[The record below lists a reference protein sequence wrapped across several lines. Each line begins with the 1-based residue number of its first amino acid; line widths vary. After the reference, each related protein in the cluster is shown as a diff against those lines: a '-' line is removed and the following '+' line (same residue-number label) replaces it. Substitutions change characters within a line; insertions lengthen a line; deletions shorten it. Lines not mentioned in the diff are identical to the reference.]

1 MGNGMGH
8 KNGRRVGRWCAL
20 AMSLLALSLV
30 TASAHGQGTAAPQKV
45 PSGLGTI
52 KTISGNILLLTTDS
66 GGTLKIQLPTDV
78 KVLQVEPG
86 SKDLKEAIPLQISDL
101 QVGDRVLVQ
110 MKPGED
116 ASSFVA
122 LRVIAM
128 KKADIAQR
136 QAKERE
142 EWQRH
147 GVGGLV
153 KSVDAANG
161 TITIGTM
168 GASGAKDVTI
178 HVGKDTIL
186 RRYAP
191 GSIKFDEA
199 KPAPI
204 TDIQSGDQV
213 RARGTRSADGSEFT
227 ADEIVSGSFRNI
239 AGPIVAVDAS
249 GGTLTVNDIA
259 TKKPVQ
265 LKVTPDT
272 QMRKVPQPVAQ
283 RIAMRLKGDT
293 GAAGGGNASQSAG
306 QPAAGGSAAGGGQ
319 GQSGGAG
326 GSGGGGQRG
335 AGGGGGSA
343 GGGGGDMQQM
353 LSRLPASTLGDL
365 QKGDVV
371 MLVATSGQGEQ
382 ATVITM
388 LGGVEPIL
396 QASTG
401 SQAESILSPWTMSQ
415 GGAGGDTGTP

>member
-8 KNGRRVGRWCAL
+8 KIGHTAGRCCAWAL
-20 AMSLLALSLV
+20 SALLLLLAG
-30 TASAHGQGTAAPQKV
+30 ASAHGQGSAAPQKV
-45 PSGLGTI
+45 SSALGTI
-52 KTISGNILLLTTDS
+52 KTISGNMLLLTTDS
-66 GGTLKIQLPTDV
+66 GSTMKIQLATDV

-142 EWQRH
+142 DWLRH

-168 GASGAKDVTI
+168 GVGGAKDVTI

-204 TDIQSGDQV
+204 TDIHSADQL

-239 AGPIVAVDAS
+239 AGPIVAVDA
-249 GGTLTVNDIA
+249 GAGTLTVNDIA

-293 GAAGGGNASQSAG
+293 GAAGGGNAGQGAG
-306 QPAAGGSAAGGGQ
+306 QPAAGGSPAGGGQ
-319 GQSGGAG
+319 GQSGGPG
-326 GSGGGGQRG
+326 GTGGGGQRG
-335 AGGGGGSA
+335 GGGS

-353 LSRLPASTLGDL
+353 LSRLPASPLGDF

>member
-8 KNGRRVGRWCAL
+8 KILRTAERWCVLAL
-20 AMSLLALSLV
+20 SLLALSL
-30 TASAHGQGTAAPQKV
+30 AGAAAHPQGNATPQKV

-52 KTISGNILLLTTDS
+52 KTISGNMLLLTTDS
-66 GGTLKIQLPTDV
+66 GSTIKVQLPTDV

-86 SKDLKEAIPLQISDL
+86 SKDLKEAIPLQVSDL

-142 EWQRH
+142 EWQRR

-161 TITIGTM
+161 TIMTGTTG
-168 GASGAKDVTI
+168 GAGAKDISI
-178 HVGKDTIL
+178 HVGKDTVL

-204 TDIQSGDQV
+204 TDIHAGDQV

-249 GGTLTVNDIA
+249 AGTLTVNDIA

-272 QMRKVPQPVAQ
+272 QMRKVPQPMAQ

-293 GAAGGGNASQSAG
+293 GAAGGGSVGQGGG
-306 QPAAGGSAAGGGQ
+306 QPAAGSSPTAGGQ
-319 GQSGGAG
+319 GPSGGAG
-326 GSGGGGQRG
+326 GNGGGGQRG
-335 AGGGGGSA
+335 

-353 LSRLPASTLGDL
+353 LSRLPASPLGDF

-371 MLVATSGQGEQ
+371 MLVATSGQAEQ
-382 ATVITM
+382 TTVITM

-415 GGAGGDTGTP
+415 GGAGGDMGTP

>member
-8 KNGRRVGRWCAL
+8 EIGRKAGRWCAL
-20 AMSLLALSLV
+20 ALSLLALSLAC
-30 TASAHGQGTAAPQKV
+30 TGAHGQAGTTPQKV
-45 PSGLGTI
+45 PSALGTI
-52 KTISGNILLLTTDS
+52 KTISGNTLLLTTDS
-66 GGTLKIQLPTDV
+66 GSTVKVQLPTDV
-78 KVLQVEPG
+78 RLLQVEPG
-86 SKDLKEAIPLQISDL
+86 SKDLKEAIPLQVSDL

-116 ASSFVA
+116 ASSFIA

-136 QAKERE
+136 QAKQRE
-142 EWQRH
+142 DWQRH
-147 GVGGLV
+147 GIGGLV
-153 KSVDAANG
+153 KAVDAANNS
-161 TITIGTM
+161 ITIGTM
-168 GASGAKDVTI
+168 GAAGAKDVTI
-178 HVGKDTIL
+178 HVAKDTIL

-204 TDIQSGDQV
+204 SDIHSGDQL
-213 RARGTRSADGSEFT
+213 RARGTRSADGNEFT

-239 AGPIVAVDAS
+239 AGPIVAVDGGA
-249 GGTLTVNDIA
+249 GTLTVNDIA
-259 TKKPVQ
+259 TKKPVE

-272 QMRKVPQPVAQ
+272 QMRKVPDQIAQ
-283 RIAMRLKGDT
+283 RIAMRLKG
-293 GAAGGGNASQSAG
+293 GGGGAAAGGNPAQGAG
-306 QPAAGGSAAGGGQ
+306 QPPAGPPAGGGQ
-319 GQSGGAG
+319 GQSGGAAG
-326 GSGGGGQRG
+326 TSSGGQRG
-335 AGGGGGSA
+335 GGGGG

-353 LSRLPASTLGDL
+353 LSRLPTSPLGDF

-371 MLVATSGQGEQ
+371 MLVATSGQNEQ
-382 ATVITM
+382 TTVITM

-415 GGAGGDTGTP
+415 GGAGGDMGTP